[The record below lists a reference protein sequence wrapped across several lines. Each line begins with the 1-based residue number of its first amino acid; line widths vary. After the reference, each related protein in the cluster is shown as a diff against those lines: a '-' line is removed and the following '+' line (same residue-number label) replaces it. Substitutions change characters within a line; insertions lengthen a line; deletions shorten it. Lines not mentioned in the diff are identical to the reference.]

1 MCGQQNKNLTK
12 IICIH
17 TETKSL
23 LYFNCYTI
31 KIKFKQKHV
40 VLLFAFSPPEPHDY
54 CEIKIKIIDLLPR
67 IMKSKGIP
75 SMYFISTNFKFCD
88 RSRCIL
94 RYWVSPVLLCSSR
107 YCTSVQQ
114 IVSAVYVTRS
124 NFLQQTFQI
133 DHHRTT
139 KFLSSIRILLPSY
152 RQDSP
157 RILRS
162 HEIMF
167 RKNRRRSMVAS
178 LSRIQISLA
187 WWQVGI
193 KYILFYYCGIRT
205 GLYTVVS
212 IVNIFMARRLRNY
225 GSIPRTGALGTT
237 QPRNQRINYLIV
249 SEVERLHLQLYRLLQ
264 RVRKLRL
271 CGALPTFP
279 YIPSCDE
286 TEQFYCGVLR
296 NSRYLAAC
304 NVLHNFYFAYTAR
317 HMSRDLYLPIVNS
330 HFFNAQ
336 LVEALC
342 CEPEG
347 SGFDSRLCHLNF
359 SLSAAL
365 WPWGWLSR

>member
-1 MCGQQNKNLTK
+1 MRCQQNKNLTK
-12 IICIH
+12 IIFIH

-31 KIKFKQKHV
+31 EIKFKPKHV
-40 VLLFAFSPPEPHDY
+40 ALLFAFSPPEPHNY
-54 CEIKIKIIDLLPR
+54 CEVKIEIIDLLPR
-67 IMKSKGIP
+67 ITKSKGIP

-88 RSRCIL
+88 SSRCTL

-114 IVSAVYVTRS
+114 IVSVVYATRS

-152 RQDSP
+152 RQDAP

-193 KYILFYYCGIRT
+193 KYILFYYCGIWT
-205 GLYTVVS
+205 CLCIVVS
-212 IVNIFMARRLRNY
+212 IVNILLARRLRNC
-225 GSIPRTGALGTT
+225 GSIPRTGALGPT
-237 QPRNQRINYLIV
+237 QPRNQRINYPIV
-249 SEVERLHLQLYRLLQ
+249 SEVERLDLQLYRLLQ

-279 YIPSCDE
+279 YISLCGE
-286 TEQFYCGVLR
+286 TEQFYCGVLS
-296 NSRYLAAC
+296 NARYLAAC
-304 NVLHNFYFAYTAR
+304 NLLHNFYFAYTAR
-317 HMSRDLYLPIVNS
+317 HMSRDLYLRIVNA
-330 HFFNAQ
+330 HYFNAQ

-342 CEPEG
+342 YEPEG
-347 SGFDSRLCHLNF
+347 SGFDSRWCHWNF
-359 SLSAAL
+359 SLT
-365 WPWGWLSR
+365 